1 MKSKQVGYVLMAL
14 IIVGVAGLI
23 IRVASRAGPEN
34 TLAGLLQVSPEA
46 SDKIIITN
54 EDFEAELVRL
64 GDETT
69 GFTWFIDDQQVFQPK
84 LDQFWLAVSD
94 LYSAQLI
101 AENPK
106 SQTRMGIADGQG
118 VEVSFFRDR
127 RSLQERF
134 IIGTWK
140 PDVRLC
146 YVRRAGHDEVYGVPC
161 PQGNIFDPRPDG
173 WKNPVVAAI
182 PPSDIAT
189 VEFTYLDDQFLLT
202 VSPDDE
208 WVIVGADGNVTP
220 AHPQAVNSIFAS
232 LQVLVSSGFAEDD
245 EADELNFAVP
255 DAMVRVITK
264 QGATTPTIRFRFLAR
279 DDNTMYLTVPNQST
293 VFIVDRQSVGGLLLR
308 KDDFLT
314 NGR

>member
-14 IIVGVAGLI
+14 IVVGIAGLI
-23 IRVASRAGPEN
+23 FRVAARTGPEN
-34 TLAGLLQVSPEA
+34 TLAGLVQVSPEA
-46 SDKIIITN
+46 SDKISITS
-54 EDFEAELVRL
+54 DDSEAELVRL

-69 GFTWFIDDQQVFQPK
+69 GFVWFIDDQQVFGPK

-94 LYSAQLI
+94 LYSAQLV

-161 PQGNIFDPRPDG
+161 PQGNIFDPNPDG

-182 PPSDIAT
+182 PPGDIAT
-189 VEFTYLDDQFLLT
+189 VEFSYLDEQFLLT

-208 WVIVGADGNVTP
+208 WVIVGIDGNATP
-220 AHPQAVNSIFAS
+220 AHPLAVNSVFAS
-232 LQVLVSSGFAEDD
+232 LQVLVSSGFAEED

-264 QGATTPTIRFRFLAR
+264 QGATTPTIRLRFLVR
-279 DDNTMYLTVPNQST
+279 DDNTMYLTIPTQST

-314 NGR
+314 DGG